1 MFARLARAVFGT
13 SNDRAL
19 KRLSARVPSI
29 NALEPTI
36 AALSDEALRAKVG
49 S

>member
-1 MFARLARAVFGT
+1 MFARFARAIFGT

-29 NALEPTI
+29 NALEPAT
-36 AALSDEALRAKVG
+36 AALSDEALRG
-49 S
+49 